1 MVGDEILRIADGER
15 TWETFDELRQSDWGP
30 GTQGTSFTMWVRR
43 EGVEHEVSLERG
55 LVPGFE
61 FPYHALESVMS
72 DWLKD
77 WPDLKSRL
85 MRVIEAGDLV
95 AYHVENQGNNTRY
108 GRAAVWAE
116 FGFVRVQHGKITD
129 WWITEDTFSQFTQ
142 LGYTIEGPAV
152 GEA

>member
-1 MVGDEILRIADGER
+1 LDVPADK
-15 TWETFDELRQSDWGP
+15 DL
-30 GTQGTSFTMWVRR
+30 
-43 EGVEHEVSLERG
+43 
-55 LVPGFE
+55 
-61 FPYHALESVMS
+61 ALYLLP
-72 DWLKD
+72 W
-77 WPDLKSRL
+77 
-85 MRVIEAGDLV
+85 
-95 AYHVENQGNNTRY
+95 YTC